1 MNKLIILATI
11 ASLSGIMSCSD
22 NDPVQPVPETAVR
35 LEGAIGL
42 STRGV
47 IGSDYDT
54 DLDVNFARQDETT
67 GSAGTYGTW
76 GVHKAVREG
85 GGGNRLITFAEPQL
99 YPPDGRRIHLHGYY
113 PAQGESAADAGTGKV
128 IFRIDGATD
137 IMATGLLAGNGF
149 NPVTT
154 CTFRHLLTQ
163 IRLACYS
170 DKAGDWGS
178 IKTIEAIDVH
188 ARQELDLGEQTPRLV
203 DISSDEDIKNI
214 PVQDITNLTI
224 PEVVANESPPEAQGY
239 LLLPVTPTN
248 GTAEH
253 PLHLRVTTTKD
264 GRGNAVETVS
274 DVLVTIDGGFETGKS
289 HIISLLFTGKGAIQ
303 MVNVGVDAWANKEQD
318 EMPI

>member
-11 ASLSGIMSCSD
+11 ASLSGIMSCSGD
-22 NDPVQPVPETAVR
+22 DPAQPTLETAVR
-35 LEGAIGL
+35 LEGAIGV

-47 IGSDYDT
+47 IGSDYKT
-54 DLDVNFARQDETT
+54 DLDVNFARQDETA

-85 GGGNRLITFAEPQL
+85 GGGNRPITFAEPQL

-113 PAQGESAADAGTGKV
+113 PAQGEPATDAGTGKV
-128 IFRIDGATD
+128 IFRIDGSTD

-170 DKAGDWGS
+170 DRAGDWGS

-203 DISSDEDIKNI
+203 DISSDEDIKNL
-214 PVQDITNLTI
+214 PVQDITNLLI
-224 PEVVANESPPEAQGY
+224 PQLSANESPPEAQGY

-274 DVLVTIDGGFETGKS
+274 DVFVTIDGGFETGKS

-303 MVNVGVDAWANKEQD
+303 MVNVGVEAWAEDEQG

>member
-1 MNKLIILATI
+1 MNRFIILATI

-22 NDPVQPVPETAVR
+22 NDPAQVVPETAVR
-35 LEGAIGL
+35 LEGAIGV

-47 IGSDYDT
+47 ISSGYDT
-54 DLDVNFARQDETT
+54 DLDVSFARQDETT
-67 GSAGTYGTW
+67 GSAGTYGSWAT
-76 GVHKAVREG
+76 HKAVRAG
-85 GGGNRLITFAEPQL
+85 GRGNRPITFDEPQS
-99 YPPDGRRIHLHGYY
+99 YPSDGRSIRLHGYY
-113 PAQGESAADAGTGKV
+113 PAEGEPAADAGTGKV
-128 IFRIDGATD
+128 FFQIDGSTD

-149 NPVTT
+149 TPIIT

-170 DKAGDWGS
+170 DGAGDWGS
-178 IKTIEAIDVH
+178 IQTIEAIDVH

-214 PVQDITNLTI
+214 PVQDITNLPI
-224 PEVVANESPPEAQGY
+224 PQLSANESPPEAQGY
-239 LLLPVTPTN
+239 LLLPVTPTD
-248 GTAEH
+248 GTAKH

-274 DVLVTIDGGFETGKS
+274 DILVTIDGGFETGKS

-303 MVNVGVDAWANKEQD
+303 MINVSVEAWTENEQG

>member
-1 MNKLIILATI
+1 MNRFIITAILV
-11 ASLSGIMSCSD
+11 SLSGIMSCSGD
-22 NDPVQPVPETAVR
+22 DPAQVVPETAVR
-35 LEGAIGL
+35 LEGAIGV

-47 IGSDYDT
+47 ISSEYDA
-54 DLDVNFARQDETT
+54 DLDVNFARQDETA

-85 GGGNRLITFAEPQL
+85 GNGNRPITFAEPQS
-99 YPPDGRRIHLHGYY
+99 YPSDGRRIRLHGYY
-113 PAQGESAADAGTGKV
+113 PAEGEPAAVAGTGKV
-128 IFRIDGATD
+128 FFRIDGATD
-137 IMATGLLAGNGF
+137 IMATGLLGGNGF
-149 NPVTT
+149 TPVTT

-170 DKAGDWGS
+170 DGAGDWGS
-178 IKTIEAIDVH
+178 ISMIEAIDVH

-203 DISSDEDIKNI
+203 DISSGEDIKDLT
-214 PVQDITNLTI
+214 VQDITNLLI
-224 PEVVANESPPEAQGY
+224 PQLSANESPPEAQGY

-253 PLHLRVTTTKD
+253 PLHLRITTTKD

-303 MVNVGVDAWANKEQD
+303 MVNVSVEAWTNKEQG